1 MTRRKKLIRR
11 ILLAYLVILVPLMLV
26 SFWVSSNTIKRL
38 EQSAYSGVRDRVQ
51 QAGEELRLLFSN
63 YESGG
68 AALLQENTLRGD
80 FWSNNVK
87 RIKAIQTLR
96 SIAQYDP
103 GLQSLFIDVGGST
116 VYTSGGVCAKD
127 TLLNITL
134 ALEEES
140 AARAESALKEKQR
153 QLTALYRRDG
163 KTAYFLLH
171 CLPAP
176 NGRADV
182 TVNYLVSADTLG
194 RRLRSISGDMPAY
207 VRLECADGSAAAF
220 YITNEQTEYLRQVPG
235 EETLRGFTTL
245 ERALGAYGA
254 RLSVWYST
262 EALYAPVRAG
272 QAVSLVILT
281 VGLLMSVGLSLL
293 LSARRIRRLEKLADA
308 AQGKPVSFRYE
319 DEYAFIGG
327 LLNHSALEIHNLSDH
342 IQHTGEMLRHQTVML
357 LLSGAV
363 KERETANSLLE
374 SSGMALSEEYFFV
387 GGVELLDHEE
397 KLEKLLAGMKQELAC
412 IVERNGKRFL
422 AVIVETTERDAEGE
436 KRREWAQGLLRTLSA
451 LGAENARIGLS
462 QAYQET
468 GMLNLALQ
476 EAAETLAEGEGKQ
489 RVLRFEELIG
499 HGNGVMQL
507 NQGQLNEFAAALR
520 DRDEEK
526 ALTVFEAMHS
536 RVAQCRC
543 SAANKAY
550 LRGCIVQTMLSALG
564 EEEEENAAWLQSVLR
579 LDVQQD
585 AAFAEEMR
593 RFLARCA
600 AHSGKTMDWGRITDY
615 IQAHY
620 GDPNLSAMSVA
631 AFVGVNRAH
640 LGRLFKAN
648 VGKTYIEY
656 VSFVRLEKARELLTA
671 TDLPVAE
678 IAQRVGYC
686 DHSSFRRKFKAQY
699 GASVSDFRRE
709 QENDSDGGDEGK
721 EQ

>member
-11 ILLAYLVILVPLMLV
+11 ILLTYLVILVPLMLV
-26 SFWVSSNTIKRL
+26 SFWVSSTTIKRL
-38 EQSAYSGVRDRVQ
+38 EQSTYSGVRDRVE

-68 AALLQENTLRGD
+68 AALLLENTLRGD
-80 FWSNNVK
+80 FWSNNTN

-103 GLQSLFIDVGGST
+103 DLHSLFIDVGGNT
-116 VYTSGGVCAKD
+116 VYTSSGVCAKS
-127 TLLNITL
+127 TLLNVTL
-134 ALEEES
+134 GLDEES
-140 AARAESALKEKQR
+140 SDRAASALREKAR
-153 QLTALYRRDG
+153 RLTALYRRDEKEG
-163 KTAYFLLH
+163 YFLLH
-171 CLPAP
+171 CLASP
-176 NGRADV
+176 NGRSDV
-182 TVNYLVSADTLG
+182 TVNYLAPTDTLG
-194 RRLRSISGDMPAY
+194 RRLRSISGDVPVY

-220 YITNEQTEYLRQVPG
+220 YITGEKVEYLRSLP
-235 EETLRGFTTL
+235 EETAMRGFTTL
-245 ERALGAYGA
+245 EHPMGAYGA

-272 QAVSLVILT
+272 QAVSLLILT

-293 LSARRIRRLEKLADA
+293 LSARRMRRLEKLADA

-387 GGVELLDHEE
+387 GGVELLEHEE
-397 KLEKLLAGMKQELAC
+397 KLEALLASMKQELAC
-412 IVERNGKRFL
+412 IVERGGKRFL
-422 AVIVETTERDAEGE
+422 AVIVEATERDADGAR
-436 KRREWAQGLLRTLSA
+436 RREWAQGLLRTLAAMGVES
-451 LGAENARIGLS
+451 ARIGLS

-476 EAAETLAEGEGKQ
+476 EVAETLSEGERRQ
-489 RVLRFEELIG
+489 PVQCFEELIG

-507 NQGQLNEFAAALR
+507 NQGQLNQFADALR

-526 ALTVFEAMHS
+526 ALAVFEAMHS
-536 RVAQCRC
+536 RVAECRC

-600 AHSGKTMDWGRITDY
+600 AHAEKTMDWGRITDY

-656 VSFVRLEKARELLTA
+656 VSFVRLEKARELLTT

-699 GASVSDFRRE
+699 GVSVSDFRRE
-709 QENDSDGGDEGK
+709 QGGPAEAANEDA
-721 EQ
+721 